1 MSATSGTRLFASLF
15 VTLLSKK
22 ACFYFTNIKRYLE
35 TRASSVNK
43 NKTFWKSEKSQ
54 RNLWIMK
61 ILAEK
66 GSVFTKKV
74 LRFDVNCVW
83 IDVTKYFP
91 PWETRRAALFD
102 DLDQESLELEEKM
115 SETDFD
121 GAEREGGFKDGLL
134 QKSRGRRLLLGLSRS
149 QSRPRLP
156 ASNKVAPMIKL
167 GHALK
172 NARSYL
178 QSLPFKPK
186 ISWNWFYPNV
196 HSQALDVL
204 GENANF

>member
-1 MSATSGTRLFASLF
+1 M
-15 VTLLSKK
+15 
-22 ACFYFTNIKRYLE
+22 
-35 TRASSVNK
+35 
-43 NKTFWKSEKSQ
+43 
-54 RNLWIMK
+54 
-61 ILAEK
+61 
-66 GSVFTKKV
+66 
-74 LRFDVNCVW
+74 NCVW
-83 IDVTKYFP
+83 IDFTKYFA

-204 GENANF
+204 EKMLTFNPNRCSAPYFLPLATPPLFLELEPHLRDVIINFYESKYGIW